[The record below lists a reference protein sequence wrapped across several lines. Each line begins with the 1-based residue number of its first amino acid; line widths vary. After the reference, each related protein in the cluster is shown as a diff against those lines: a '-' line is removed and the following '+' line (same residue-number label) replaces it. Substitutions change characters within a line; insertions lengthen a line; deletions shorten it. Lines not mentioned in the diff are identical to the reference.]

1 MKLNAD
7 YDTNCED
14 FEEAI
19 AQTCIE
25 LVNEVTGGDFFLEEP
40 LSN

>member
-1 MKLNAD
+1 MLILTPIAK
-7 YDTNCED
+7 D

-25 LVNEVTGGDFFLEEP
+25 HVNEVTGVDFLLEEP